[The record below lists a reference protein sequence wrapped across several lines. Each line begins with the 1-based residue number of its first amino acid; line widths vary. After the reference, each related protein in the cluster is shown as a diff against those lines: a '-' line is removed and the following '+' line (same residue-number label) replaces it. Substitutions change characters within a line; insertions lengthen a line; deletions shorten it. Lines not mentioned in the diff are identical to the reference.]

1 MDTAMTDPRL
11 PALFAAAVVLA
22 VPAVASAQN
31 QLGANQ
37 ALEAD
42 QQARKYTADE
52 LKAIRDEYR
61 AKARELKRET
71 ANV

>member
-1 MDTAMTDPRL
+1 MIERIGLPR
-11 PALFAAAVVLA
+11 VE
-22 VPAVASAQN
+22 
-31 QLGANQ
+31 

-42 QQARKYTADE
+42 YSVKKWEKDE
-52 LKAIRDEYR
+52 VRAIRDEYR